1 MTYRDTIGH
10 LGDATAEKVLVVVA
24 AWEADEITEDE
35 AAALIA
41 AIISTSNNRAAGL
54 ADLSLA
60 ADLTVATGTVVAPTG
75 VTPPKDEVRRLNKAA
90 KTLLATLPDTPDP
103 QGRAAR
109 LGRSEPLT
117 AAQNARGEAL
127 TRSQVVEGWTR
138 SVSGSGCQL
147 CNWWSRDGRVW
158 PKDHTM
164 PRHKG
169 CRCTQNPVLVE
180 RVKPVQH

>member
-10 LGDATAEKVLVVVA
+10 LGDATATKVLVVVA
-24 AWEADEITEDE
+24 AWEAEEITEDE

-41 AIISTSNNRAAGL
+41 AIVSTSNYRAAGL

-60 ADLTVATGTVVAPTG
+60 ADLTKATGTVV
-75 VTPPKDEVRRLNKAA
+75 PPVGIVPDKDDVRRLNTAA
-90 KTLLATLPDTPDP
+90 KTLLAVLPDTPDP
-103 QGRAAR
+103 QARAAR

>member
-1 MTYRDTIGH
+1 MTYRDTIGQ

-24 AWEADEITEDE
+24 AWEAEEITEDE

-41 AIISTSNNRAAGL
+41 AIISTSNLRAAAL
-54 ADLSLA
+54 ADLSLS
-60 ADLTVATGTVVAPTG
+60 ADLTKATGTVVPPVG
-75 VTPPKDEVRRLNKAA
+75 VIPRKDDVRRLNQAA
-90 KTLLATLPDTPDP
+90 KTLLAVLPDTPDP

-117 AAQNARGEAL
+117 AAQEARGEAL
-127 TRSQVVEGWTR
+127 TRSQLVEGWTR
-138 SVSGSGCQL
+138 SVSDACQL
-147 CNWWSRDGRVW
+147 CNWWSRDGRIW